1 MAVLQAATPGPVQHG
16 GRNVQ
21 QGVQVRET
29 RNLPAR
35 QGDGQHPVQVP
46 HVQGRPVRQ
55 PSGNIKT

>member
-16 GRNVQ
+16 GRHVQ

-46 HVQGRPVRQ
+46 HVQG
-55 PSGNIKT
+55 